1 MTNPGG
7 DPERCADLVAP
18 ARRDVEGGPLASC
31 QLAVARDGPVVL
43 FETIGTARA
52 SRYVT
57 VSVTTAL
64 VAAAAWLL
72 IGDGL
77 LDPSSPIAAWGLF
90 LCFLNNGL
98 EPTSSATGAGEPCSP
113 TGLGRSPTRAPRCDP
128 GP

>member
-1 MTNPGG
+1 VTNPGV

-31 QLAVARDGPVVL
+31 PLAVARDGPVVL
-43 FETIGTARA
+43 FETIGAAARA

-72 IGDGL
+72 IGDGR
-77 LDPSSPIAAWGLF
+77 LDPSSAIAAWGLF
-90 LCFLNNGL
+90 LCVLNDGRDANVISDGRWRAAL
-98 EPTSSATGAGEPCSP
+98 ANRAGALADSGS
-113 TGLGRSPTRAPRCDP
+113 TM
-128 GP
+128 